1 MTTEHSEQN
10 HRIPNIKFG
19 TDGWRGVIADDF
31 TFENVRIVAQA
42 TAEWL
47 AREKQAGKG
56 VVIGY
61 DSRFLSGSFAG
72 AVAEVMAANGI
83 KTALTSAFV
92 PTPALSWAVR
102 DRGAGGGV
110 MLTASHNPARWN
122 GFKVKPHYGGSA
134 PVEITD
140 SIEKGIRAV
149 ASANRTISTP
159 LGEAEAQGTVE
170 RIDIRPGYL
179 KTLATFVDMQKIH
192 EAGWHILIDPMY
204 GSAQGWLPRI
214 LQGGTTT
221 VREIHGERN
230 PSFPGLRAPEPIAP
244 NLKEAMG
251 LIAEGDFDVGLT
263 LDGDA
268 DRFGLIDEN
277 GHFVTQLQTFALLVY
292 YFLEVRG
299 ERGPIVRS
307 VTMTRMIDRLGELY
321 DCQVYETPV
330 GFKHLGAKMME
341 TDALIAGEE
350 SGGSAFRG
358 HIPER
363 DGLLAGLF
371 MMDFMTRTGKRPSE
385 LLAELYDKIGVH
397 EYDRIDVTMRPEER
411 DAIEAHVQAN
421 EPDTIAGFKVLSR
434 DEIDGYRFN
443 LEGGWWL
450 LLRFSG
456 TEPLLRIYAEMPSA
470 DLVQDALAEGQE
482 IAGIVL

>member
-1 MTTEHSEQN
+1 MT
-10 HRIPNIKFG
+10 PPIKFG

-47 AREKQAGKG
+47 KREKQAAKG

-61 DSRFLSGSFAG
+61 DTRFLSGSFAG
-72 AVAEVMAANGI
+72 AVAEVMAANEI

-134 PVEITD
+134 PAEVT
-140 SIEKGIRAV
+140 SAIENAIPAI
-149 ASANRTISTP
+149 AAANRTVATP
-159 LGEAEAQGTVE
+159 LGEAEAAGMVE
-170 RIDIRPGYL
+170 RIDVRPGYL
-179 KTLATFVDMQKIH
+179 KALSTFVDIEAIQK
-192 EAGWHILIDPMY
+192 AGFNVLIDPMF
-204 GSAQGWLPRI
+204 GSAQGWMVRL
-214 LQGGTTT
+214 LQGGATSL
-221 VREIHGERN
+221 RELHGERN
-230 PSFPGLRAPEPIAP
+230 PSFPGLRAPEPIAH
-244 NLKEAMG
+244 NLKESMT
-251 LIAEGDFDVGLT
+251 LIEEGGFDVGLAT
-263 LDGDA
+263 DGDA
-268 DRFGLIDEN
+268 DRFGLIDEQ
-277 GHFVTQLQTFALLVY
+277 GHFITQLQTFALLVY
-292 YFLEVRG
+292 YFLEIRG

-321 DCQVYETPV
+321 DCPVHETQV

-341 TDALIAGEE
+341 TNALIAGEE

-371 MMDFMTRTGKRPSE
+371 ILDFMARTGKRPSE
-385 LLAELYDKIGVH
+385 LLADLYAKVGPH
-397 EYDRIDVTMRPEER
+397 EYDRVDLTIRPEER
-411 DAIEAHVQAN
+411 EAIEAHVQAN
-421 EPDTIAGFKVLSR
+421 EPEKIAGFKVIGR

-456 TEPLLRIYAEMPSA
+456 TEPLLRIYAEMPSGS
-470 DLVQDALAEGQE
+470 LVQDALAQGEE
-482 IAGIVL
+482 IAGISL

>member
-1 MTTEHSEQN
+1 MT
-10 HRIPNIKFG
+10 PPIKFG

-47 AREKQAGKG
+47 KREKQAGKG

-61 DSRFLSGSFAG
+61 DTRFLSGSFAG
-72 AVAEVMAANGI
+72 AVAEVMAANEI
-83 KTALTSAFV
+83 QTALTSTFV

-134 PVEITD
+134 PAEIT
-140 SIEKGIRAV
+140 SAIENAIPAI
-149 ASANRTISTP
+149 AAANRTVTTP
-159 LGEAEAQGTVE
+159 LGEAEAAGVVE
-170 RIDIRPGYL
+170 RIDVRPGYL
-179 KTLATFVDMQKIH
+179 KALSTFVDIEAIQK
-192 EAGWHILIDPMY
+192 AGFNVLIDPMF
-204 GSAQGWLPRI
+204 GSAQGWMVRL
-214 LQGGTTT
+214 LQGGATSL
-221 VREIHGERN
+221 RELHGERN
-230 PSFPGLRAPEPIAP
+230 PSFPGLRAPEPIAH
-244 NLKEAMG
+244 NLKESMT
-251 LIAEGDFDVGLT
+251 LIEEGGFDVGLAT
-263 LDGDA
+263 DGDA
-268 DRFGLIDEN
+268 DRFGLIDEQ
-277 GHFVTQLQTFALLVY
+277 GHFITQLQTFALLVY
-292 YFLEVRG
+292 YFLEIRG

-321 DCQVYETPV
+321 DCPVHETQV

-341 TDALIAGEE
+341 TNALIAGEE

-371 MMDFMTRTGKRPSE
+371 ILDFMARTGKRPSE
-385 LLAELYDKIGVH
+385 LLADLYAKVGPH
-397 EYDRIDVTMRPEER
+397 EYDRVDVTIRPEER
-411 DAIEAHVQAN
+411 EAIEAHVQAN
-421 EPDTIAGFKVLSR
+421 EPEKIAGFKVIGR

-456 TEPLLRIYAEMPSA
+456 TEPLLRIYAEMPSGS
-470 DLVQDALAEGQE
+470 LVQDALAQGEE
-482 IAGIVL
+482 IAGISL